1 MKKTNLL
8 KMLFLFSYRGVQNK
22 NTASLKFSRDFLKGM
37 NDIIMSKETIVE
49 AIYDKDNKE
58 WVFDADEPVVTNKR

>member
-1 MKKTNLL
+1 ML
-8 KMLFLFSYRGVQNK
+8 KILFLFSYRGVKNE
-22 NTASLKFSRDFLKGM
+22 NTASLKFSKDFLKGM
-37 NDIIMSKETIVE
+37 NDIITSKETMVE